1 MGGCWNWAMMVQGS
15 AVLFKP
21 SNGLTCP
28 WYFHCLI
35 INERKTAR
43 ESPPVDHL
51 PLNKAA
57 HVAVST
63 FLALS
68 LLLSFCNLILTQLYY
83 YSVSLWVTFP
93 LIGIWLFSVSLLI
106 LFQWTCLKRTHF
118 LLRLCVIHAS
128 HFCNAWLTPREENGG
143 RGSSLSAYICWS
155 FHPELSKHKLDGRK
169 GEQHALSVRNVE
181 RRLPSTGSIPKP
193 WAGVMRRAGAY
204 WKLFSDSIVSF
215 FYHPPTLLIFKCI
228 PWLLVLLL
236 TFLLVSSTAQAL
248 PGKMVLQVLLSWG
261 IFPLPIHSNCIQN
274 FNMGYLTGSSLTNGS
289 KKSLLEV
296 FTCKEKK

>member
-1 MGGCWNWAMMVQGS
+1 MGDGEGPDAVCQGGFPTGGDSCRLPLLPRSRGGWGGCWNWATMVQGS

-93 LIGIWLFSVSLLI
+93 PYWHMALFSFTANSFPVD
-106 LFQWTCLKRTHF
+106 LFKTYSF
-118 LLRLCVIHAS
+118 
-128 HFCNAWLTPREENGG
+128 
-143 RGSSLSAYICWS
+143 SA
-155 FHPELSKHKLDGRK
+155 
-169 GEQHALSVRNVE
+169 
-181 RRLPSTGSIPKP
+181 
-193 WAGVMRRAGAY
+193 
-204 WKLFSDSIVSF
+204 
-215 FYHPPTLLIFKCI
+215 
-228 PWLLVLLL
+228 
-236 TFLLVSSTAQAL
+236 
-248 PGKMVLQVLLSWG
+248 
-261 IFPLPIHSNCIQN
+261 
-274 FNMGYLTGSSLTNGS
+274 
-289 KKSLLEV
+289 
-296 FTCKEKK
+296 

>member
-1 MGGCWNWAMMVQGS
+1 MGRCWNWAMVVQES
-15 AVLFKP
+15 AVLFKL

-57 HVAVST
+57 HVSVST

-68 LLLSFCNLILTQLYY
+68 LLLSLCNLILTQLYY

-128 HFCNAWLTPREENGG
+128 HFCNVWLASSGGGEREPGIFALCIHLLEFPCRIVKTQTRWQERWATCPICQKCAEEAGLTWVYSKAVG
-143 RGSSLSAYICWS
+143 LEWREVLSEYWKQFSINIFFSICECILLQLGLRPFCVCFLVCASKRRWLARIFLPFYPS
-155 FHPELSKHKLDGRK
+155 CWQVYLSWKSDSNVPFQSK
-169 GEQHALSVRNVE
+169 VRN
-181 RRLPSTGSIPKP
+181 
-193 WAGVMRRAGAY
+193 
-204 WKLFSDSIVSF
+204 
-215 FYHPPTLLIFKCI
+215 PPHD
-228 PWLLVLLL
+228 
-236 TFLLVSSTAQAL
+236 
-248 PGKMVLQVLLSWG
+248 
-261 IFPLPIHSNCIQN
+261 LPIQ
-274 FNMGYLTGSSLTNGS
+274 
-289 KKSLLEV
+289 
-296 FTCKEKK
+296 